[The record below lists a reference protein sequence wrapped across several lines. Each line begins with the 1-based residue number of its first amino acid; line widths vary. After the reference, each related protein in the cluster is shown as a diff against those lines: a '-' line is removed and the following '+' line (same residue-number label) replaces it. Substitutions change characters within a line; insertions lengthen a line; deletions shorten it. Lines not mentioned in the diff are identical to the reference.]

1 MSFEVNGEVKQL
13 RGTLVNVSA
22 DNPAA
27 CLLGGF
33 KQLHSAF
40 RKCRFCM
47 AVDTDM
53 QTKVGHPYSC
63 YELQFSKAYFT
74 NSLVQREIFPVEES

>member
-1 MSFEVNGEVKQL
+1 MSFHFDGVNRQC

-27 CLLGGF
+27 CVLGGF

-47 AVDTDM
+47 ATDEDVQSKV
-53 QTKVGHPYSC
+53 QTYYNIVMYLTIIHVS
-63 YELQFSKAYFT
+63 
-74 NSLVQREIFPVEES
+74 VQ

>member
-1 MSFEVNGEVKQL
+1 MFSINGQL
-13 RGTLVNVSA
+13 QYKRGTLVIISA

-47 AVDTDM
+47 AVQDNM
-53 QTKVGHPYSC
+53 IKKV
-63 YELQFSKAYFT
+63 L
-74 NSLVQREIFPVEES
+74 